1 MSLVS
6 ALNLN
11 RAMIFMGHG
20 LLSRKLPPA
29 KRREDLED
37 TCEHPDLAWGYFSAA
52 VRAVGYGSSAILIA
66 LSAAVLYFIPGV
78 PFGGA
83 LFLIFLSFCPITA
96 ALFGDLACRRAAEK
110 LSRRSERTST
120 ATAVEVYNP
129 YFLWRSTLMGYGL
142 SLLAGFVIASMV
154 R

>member
-11 RAMIFMGHG
+11 RAMIFMGHR

-37 TCEHPDLAWGYFSAA
+37 TCEHPDLAWVYFSTAL
-52 VRAVGYGSSAILIA
+52 RAVGYVSSAILIA
-66 LSAAVLYFIPGV
+66 LSASALYFIPRI

-83 LFLIFLSFCPITA
+83 FILIFLSLCPITA
-96 ALFGDLACRRAAEK
+96 ALFGNLACRREAEEF
-110 LSRRSERTST
+110 SGRSKRAST
-120 ATAVEVYNP
+120 ATAVEVHNP

-142 SLLAGFVIASMV
+142 SLLVGFVIASMV
-154 R
+154 D